1 MCKEETMYELIF
13 VTRDD
18 LTICENFYNT
28 KKEAIDA
35 MVEEMLTFCDFE
47 SLDEIV
53 EAADRGDAGFS
64 DDESWAETKDCG
76 TAVWKIVKIPTEI
89 EQEV

>member
-1 MCKEETMYELIF
+1 MYELISAS
-13 VTRDD
+13 RDD
-18 LTICENFYNT
+18 LTICESFYNT

-35 MVEEMLTFCDFE
+35 MVADMLTCCDFE

-64 DDESWAETKDCG
+64 DDESWAETMQCG
-76 TAVWKIVKIPTEI
+76 TGVWKIVKIPTEI
-89 EQEV
+89 E